1 MPTHKVRLRLKK
13 SIHEVRN
20 MKKSPVILILS
31 LVAIASI
38 NSLFADEITLGLR
51 TVPPYVM
58 QDASGKLSGMEYDII
73 AAALAVKK
81 HTVKVEIFPL
91 ARVIESSKAGTIMAA
106 APLLPSHNTG
116 RFLSDVYL
124 TYNNIAL
131 GMKSKNLKVEK
142 ISDLKGKAVVA
153 FQRAT
158 VVLGTEFETA
168 MAGNSRYQEEAN
180 QAVQIKML
188 FSDRVD
194 FAIGEARILKYF
206 IFDPATSVDSK
217 LPVVEYKV
225 FPPTDYRVAFLNQK
239 HMSDFNEGLAT
250 IKANGTYDKILAK
263 YSSK

>member
-1 MPTHKVRLRLKK
+1 
-13 SIHEVRN
+13 
-20 MKKSPVILILS
+20 MKKSTKILILLFVA
-31 LVAIASI
+31 LVSFG
-38 NSLFADEITLGLR
+38 SLFSEEITLGLR

-58 QDASGKLSGMEYDII
+58 QDASGKLSGIEYEII
-73 AAALAVKK
+73 VAALAIKK
-81 HTVKVEIFPL
+81 HTAKVEIFPL
-91 ARVIESSKAGTIMAA
+91 ARVVESSKAGSIMAA

-131 GMKSKNLKVEK
+131 GMKSKNLKVDK
-142 ISDLKGKAVVA
+142 IADLKGKAVVA

-158 VVLGTEFETA
+158 VVLGTDFETA
-168 MAGNSRYQEEAN
+168 MAGNSRYQEEGN

-206 IFDPATSVDSK
+206 ISDPATGVDSK
-217 LPVVEYKV
+217 LPVVEYKI

-239 HMSDFNEGLAT
+239 HMTDFNEGLAA